1 MLFAGFAKTSDN
13 LDTVKIRRNAR
24 PWHQRKRCSG
34 WTAKGGG
41 GRLAVFCSKNE
52 QKNKKIFFNRPL
64 LKEVV
69 LYLGNSF

>member
-34 WTAKGGG
+34 WTAKGGEAG
-41 GRLAVFCSKNE
+41 
-52 QKNKKIFFNRPL
+52 
-64 LKEVV
+64 
-69 LYLGNSF
+69 